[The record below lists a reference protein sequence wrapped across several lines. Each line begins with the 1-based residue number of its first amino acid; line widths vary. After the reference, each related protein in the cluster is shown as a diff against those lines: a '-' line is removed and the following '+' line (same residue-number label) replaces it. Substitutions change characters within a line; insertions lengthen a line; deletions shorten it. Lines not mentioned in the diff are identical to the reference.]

1 MRAVRRL
8 LLIGVMSATFAGH
21 ASELPQ
27 LEPYQVLRSLHI
39 VQDRIASGDQAAL
52 PMQGKLLVIADE
64 TFNAFASEKI
74 AEPRNAKALLMYGL
88 SGGNPKTVLKLL
100 PSIPTEN
107 PHHKI
112 VMGVSHYVRG
122 RREAAREAFAGIDP
136 FKLDG
141 DIGAFV
147 ALAIGSVNSAEH
159 AGTAIAMLKR
169 ATLIA
174 PGTLVE
180 EAALRR
186 LMAMHMQIGDT
197 DAFMKVS
204 ERYARR
210 FNGSPYANQ
219 FADMFVSGV
228 VNLQERPEEV
238 AIADV
243 ADGLTSA
250 QRSSIYLRIARKAAV
265 EGLAGLSAAA
275 SSMIKRPG
283 DLKTSAIPPGSAVN
297 DPGADAEAAELR
309 SRLYDG
315 ISTLRESGD
324 TKKLSEL
331 KETDREK
338 LPLEDRKLLT
348 AVLAVASAITEPLK
362 STDPNSGSPEEGV
375 EIQGVDQTAVAL
387 DQQEPE
393 TAALE
398 SAESLISE
406 MTEKLG
412 LIDQRIEKE
421 TR

>member
-1 MRAVRRL
+1 MSAIKRC
-8 LLIGVMSATFAGH
+8 LLIGQMFIPLAGH
-21 ASELPQ
+21 ASELPP

-39 VQDRIASGDQAAL
+39 VQDRIADGDQAAL
-52 PMQGKLLVIADE
+52 PMQGKLLVIADD
-64 TFNAFASEKI
+64 TFNTFSTEKV
-74 AEPRNAKALLMYGL
+74 AEPRNVKALLKYGL

-100 PSIPTEN
+100 SSIPAEN
-107 PHHKI
+107 PHHEL
-112 VMGVSHYVRG
+112 VAGVSHYVRG
-122 RREAAREAFAGIDP
+122 RREAASEAFGGIDP
-136 FKLDG
+136 FKLDD

-147 ALAIGSVNSAEH
+147 ALAIGSANSAENTG
-159 AGTAIAMLKR
+159 AAIAMLKR
-169 ATLIA
+169 AILIA

-186 LMAMHMQIGDT
+186 LMAMHMQVGDT
-197 DAFMKVS
+197 GKFMKVS

-210 FNGSPYANQ
+210 FSGSPYANQ

-228 VNLQERPEEV
+228 VNLQNRPEEA

-265 EGLAGLSAAA
+265 EGLADLSAAA
-275 SSMIKRPG
+275 SSMIRRPD
-283 DLKTSAIPPGSAVN
+283 DLKTTAVPPGSAVPESRAN
-297 DPGADAEAAELR
+297 ANVAELR

-331 KETDREK
+331 KEADSEK
-338 LPLEDRKLLT
+338 LPPEDRKLLT
-348 AVLAVASAITEPLK
+348 AVMAVANAITEPIRN
-362 STDPNSGSPEEGV
+362 TDPGAEMPDGGFEVPKSSEIAISP
-375 EIQGVDQTAVAL
+375 

-393 TAALE
+393 TAVLE

-406 MTEKLG
+406 MAEKLD